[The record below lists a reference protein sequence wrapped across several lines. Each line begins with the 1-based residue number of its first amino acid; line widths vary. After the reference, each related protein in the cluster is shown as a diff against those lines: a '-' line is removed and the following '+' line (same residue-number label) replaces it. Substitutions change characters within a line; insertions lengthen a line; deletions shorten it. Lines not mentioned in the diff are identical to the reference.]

1 MQAFEIQVALCM
13 KLNLK
18 CQIHNNKSE
27 LENHDSFQ
35 YVYMEFEIE
44 VCRLSIAKRST
55 GMYSRPKKT
64 IQRSTECIFMATFE
78 DL

>member
-1 MQAFEIQVALCM
+1 
-13 KLNLK
+13 
-18 CQIHNNKSE
+18 
-27 LENHDSFQ
+27 
-35 YVYMEFEIE
+35 MEFEIE